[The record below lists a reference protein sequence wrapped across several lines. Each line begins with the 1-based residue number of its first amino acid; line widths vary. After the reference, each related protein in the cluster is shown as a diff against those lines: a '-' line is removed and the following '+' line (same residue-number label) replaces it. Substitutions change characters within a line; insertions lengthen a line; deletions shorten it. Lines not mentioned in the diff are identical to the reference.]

1 VSCDEQSDDDA
12 SFIAPGTFDTGLAN
26 TLDNANLVTCND
38 AELFLNLKWHLYH
51 FSDRDMDISLVGNAY
66 PSLTDSKRVRG
77 DLNLMLNWEL
87 FNSFFWTINARVDL
101 DTAGTQDDK
110 SLEKSDYQ
118 LSTGITWTY

>member
-1 VSCDEQSDDDA
+1 
-12 SFIAPGTFDTGLAN
+12 
-26 TLDNANLVTCND
+26 
-38 AELFLNLKWHLYH
+38 
-51 FSDRDMDISLVGNAY
+51 
-66 PSLTDSKRVRG
+66 
-77 DLNLMLNWEL
+77 MLNWEL

>member
-1 VSCDEQSDDDA
+1 
-12 SFIAPGTFDTGLAN
+12 
-26 TLDNANLVTCND
+26 
-38 AELFLNLKWHLYH
+38 
-51 FSDRDMDISLVGNAY
+51 MDISLVGNAY

-87 FNSFFWTINARVDL
+87 FNSFFWTINARIDL